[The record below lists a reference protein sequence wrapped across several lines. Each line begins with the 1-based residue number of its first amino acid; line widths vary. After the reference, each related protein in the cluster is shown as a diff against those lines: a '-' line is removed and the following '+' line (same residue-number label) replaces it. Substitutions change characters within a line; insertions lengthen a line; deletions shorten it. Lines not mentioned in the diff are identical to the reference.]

1 MSTMELFKQF
11 SFDAAH
17 FLPHVPE
24 GHKCKRMHGHTYI
37 IEVLTEGP
45 MDEYAG
51 WVHDLGDIKIH
62 MDPIL
67 KQLDHY
73 TLNDIEGL
81 ENPTAENIARWIW
94 KRLKPNLHELSAL
107 KIWETRTSGCIYR
120 GED

>member
-1 MSTMELFKQF
+1 MELFKQF

-45 MDEYAG
+45 VDEQAG
-51 WVHDLGDIKIH
+51 WVHDLADIKIH
-62 MDPIL
+62 LDPIL

-81 ENPTAENIARWIW
+81 ENPTVENISRWIW
-94 KRLKPNLHELSAL
+94 KRLKPNLAELSAL